1 MGHKYR
7 GWMTMIK
14 AIFFSLLLAL
24 PCAVSCNVLAQE
36 IKIATF
42 QFDTA
47 QVNIGITVMAEIYQ
61 SIGYEM
67 KLVRFPSKRSLVEAN
82 LGTTQGELMRIKEVQ
97 KKYLN
102 LVRIPYPISH
112 LNSMVLTLTGQ
123 PEINNMEGLLDKSV
137 GILRGLEYTDILT
150 KDLDRE
156 VLNSIES
163 LFSVLLSGRVD
174 AILFPELD
182 AEKYIKR
189 HQLEDKIIIS
199 TYSIVDIPLYH
210 YVHKDSKV
218 VIELLNKKM
227 KKMTETGAL
236 AKLIDKANQSE
247 Y

>member
-24 PCAVSCNVLAQE
+24 PCAVSCNALTQE

-82 LGTTQGELMRIKEVQ
+82 LGTTQGELMRIEEVQ

-150 KDLDRE
+150 KDLDR
-156 VLNSIES
+156 
-163 LFSVLLSGRVD
+163 
-174 AILFPELD
+174 
-182 AEKYIKR
+182 
-189 HQLEDKIIIS
+189 
-199 TYSIVDIPLYH
+199 
-210 YVHKDSKV
+210 
-218 VIELLNKKM
+218 
-227 KKMTETGAL
+227 
-236 AKLIDKANQSE
+236 
-247 Y
+247 